1 MFGFCSVLV
10 LLFVLFAC
18 SEKSTT
24 SSDVPE
30 DSAPFG
36 WLDGGFTPVIDFS
49 RGGGLQ
55 KIAHSG
61 DWIVLEDAWTGPV
74 DSSDTLFGKS
84 TYTPRLFISKIGS
97 DSWDTIK
104 PPTKENIKTL
114 YADSTGIF
122 VGTYVSGELWK
133 YQISGE
139 WVNLEPYQLKENE
152 GYNIFGISNLDG
164 NLFVSMSGY
173 RDKSTQVYDSIRVL
187 LLFLGASGWVNTA
200 PEDVDSSIKVQF
212 HKGVSLENKFYSAT
226 TYGVWS
232 WSTQTSR
239 WKPLPK
245 FPEPLSWSTQVVKD
259 LVAHKGKLYALVS
272 DRVYYFDESVED
284 WISIDSLRLDGDTT
298 GYNYRLISN
307 VPYPAKCLVSDGTHL
322 FVAGGDG
329 IPYVYMGDY
338 GEPYGNIPKGWRK
351 VGSWCKNFNCLE
363 GGGTTYSM
371 DVIGD
376 TLYVA
381 NWKNL
386 LKFPLDKLDSA
397 IANEKDFW

>member
-212 HKGVSLENKFYSAT
+212 KGVSLENKFYSAT

-239 WKPLPK
+239 WKLLPK
-245 FPEPLSWSTQVVKD
+245 FPEPLS
-259 LVAHKGKLYALVS
+259 
-272 DRVYYFDESVED
+272 
-284 WISIDSLRLDGDTT
+284 
-298 GYNYRLISN
+298 
-307 VPYPAKCLVSDGTHL
+307 
-322 FVAGGDG
+322 
-329 IPYVYMGDY
+329 
-338 GEPYGNIPKGWRK
+338 
-351 VGSWCKNFNCLE
+351 
-363 GGGTTYSM
+363 
-371 DVIGD
+371 
-376 TLYVA
+376 
-381 NWKNL
+381 
-386 LKFPLDKLDSA
+386 
-397 IANEKDFW
+397 